1 MKLCE
6 KVHDMW
12 ALTDAAA
19 VQCIFIGIFEKLVA
33 IIMTDTFHWLWDTL
47 KWYTVKYL
55 TSDWS
60 VSPAGAH
67 TARSDQLLCARVTA
81 FSSTSLF
88 LELFWSEFWISFKFH
103 IPVSETYRPKNHIF
117 SLLIKFSFP
126 FGYRRRRML
135 S

>member
-1 MKLCE
+1 MKSCE

-12 ALTDAAA
+12 ALIDAAA

-33 IIMTDTFHWLWDTL
+33 IIMTETFHWLWDTL

-55 TSDWS
+55 TSDLIS
-60 VSPAGAH
+60 FSRRSPYCEERP
-67 TARSDQLLCARVTA
+67 TSMARVTA

-88 LELFWSEFWISFKFH
+88 LVLFWSKFWISFKFH
-103 IPVSETYRPKNHIF
+103 IPVSETYRPKNDIF

-126 FGYRRRRML
+126 FRYRIRRML